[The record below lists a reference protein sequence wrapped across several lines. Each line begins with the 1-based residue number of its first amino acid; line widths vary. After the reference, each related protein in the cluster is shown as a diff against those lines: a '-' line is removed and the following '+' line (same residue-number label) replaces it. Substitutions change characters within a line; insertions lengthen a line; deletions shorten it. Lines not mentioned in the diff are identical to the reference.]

1 MSRNGEQ
8 RRLSAILAADVA
20 GYTRL
25 VEQDTEGTVTAWKSA
40 RDEVINPAVTER
52 AGRIV
57 KFTGDGFLAEFPSVE
72 DAVGCAME
80 IQEELADSA
89 LAFRMGIH
97 LGDVIDDGQDI
108 HGEGVNIAAR
118 IEALAESNGISVSA
132 AVYEQVRNRIDANFQ
147 NMGEHVVKHV
157 SAPVRVFSIVNQFSR
172 GVENVELVTE
182 QISLEK
188 PSISVSPFEY
198 FSSDASNRYVA
209 EGFAADLISELSKID
224 NLTVIS
230 HTSPDSASAADFI
243 IEGSVRSAG
252 VKLRANVQLIDCK
265 TGQHIWAE
273 RFDGVLDDV
282 FEFQDNVVE
291 RIVTALEVRLS
302 DGEQVLLW
310 RSEAGD
316 PKVYA
321 LFLSAR
327 SAYKEYSRASNA
339 RARRGYENAVA
350 LSPRFVPALAGLAR
364 THIEDASFGWSASR
378 DASEREAKRLLDK
391 ALEIAPKHALA
402 HTEMAHLLMV
412 QGGFEDAYDEAARAV
427 AIDPNLA
434 DAQHVLGIVLVCQS
448 RPEEALKSC
457 LRAIQLNPSTP
468 EFYLITLSEAYI
480 ALSRHDDAIAT
491 LRHIE
496 MRRPDWIM
504 VHALMAIAQ
513 MSISQSRAAKAA
525 VKKILDRYPTFT
537 ATKWRNR
544 IFYPNRTDIP
554 NLNSLLISSG
564 LPEQ

>member
-1 MSRNGEQ
+1 MVDKTQ
-8 RRLSAILAADVA
+8 RRLAAILAADVA

-40 RDEVINPAVTER
+40 RDEVINPAVAER
-52 AGRIV
+52 GGRIV

-118 IEALAESNGISVSA
+118 IEALAEPNGISVSA

-157 SAPVRVFSIVNQFSR
+157 SAPVKVFSIVNQFPR
-172 GVENVELVTE
+172 GVETVELVTE

-198 FSSDASNRYVA
+198 LSSDASNRHVA
-209 EGFAADLISELSKID
+209 EGFAADLISAISKID

-230 HTSPDSASAADFI
+230 HTSSDSASATDFI

-252 VKLRANVQLIDCK
+252 VKLRANVQLIECK
-265 TGQHIWAE
+265 TGQHIWGE

-291 RIVTALEVRLS
+291 LIVAALEVRLS

-327 SAYKEYSRASNA
+327 SAYKEYSRASNT
-339 RARRGYENAVA
+339 RARRGYENAVE
-350 LSPRFVPALAGLAR
+350 LNPRFVPALAGLAR
-364 THIEDASFGWSASR
+364 THIEDASFGWSANR
-378 DASEREAKRLLDK
+378 DASEREAKRLLEK
-391 ALEIAPKHALA
+391 ALEIAPQHALA

-412 QGGFEDAYDEAARAV
+412 QGGFEDAYDEATRAV
-427 AIDPNLA
+427 MIDPNLA

-468 EFYLITLSEAYI
+468 EFYLIALAEAYI
-480 ALSRHDDAIAT
+480 ALSRNDDAIAT

-513 MSISQSRAAKAA
+513 MSISQPSAAKAA

-537 ATKWRNR
+537 ATKWRDR

-554 NLNSLLISSG
+554 NLNSLLISAG